1 MKYQHSELTNRFL
14 VAYNQIDA
22 AMRKHTRILDDT
34 VSFSEVAEKFSE
46 KMYFSDMGFIRVA
59 AKLRNV
65 LVHEKKDHS
74 QELAT
79 PVEKAVQEMERI
91 ANELN
96 APEKVDQRFQRNVE
110 AVSPTDTIKKVLQL
124 VAEHGFSQFPVLSEE
139 GEIVGLL
146 TENGIT
152 RWLSPEVCKESM
164 IEFEEV
170 KVHQIMAHEESREN
184 MQIVGRHRLVNDIRK
199 LFSDKNLLEAAIITQ
214 TGKKT
219 EKPIGIITRWDL
231 ISNE

>member
-22 AMRKHTRILDDT
+22 AMRKHTRTPSRT
-34 VSFSEVAEKFSE
+34 VSFTEVAITFAEMTHFRHI
-46 KMYFSDMGFIRVA
+46 DFIRVA
-59 AKLRNV
+59 AELRNV

-79 PVEKAVQEMERI
+79 PVEKVVQKMERI

-96 APEKVDQRFQRNVE
+96 APEKVEKRYQRNIE

-124 VAEHGFSQFPVLSEE
+124 VAEHGFSQFPVLGEE

-152 RWLSPEVCKESM
+152 RWLSSEVCKESM

-170 KVHQIMAHEESREN
+170 KVHQVMAHEESREN

-231 ISNE
+231 ISDE